1 MANVIEIAKALITA
15 YNEKNW
21 SKVKDMLAADAV
33 YDEKGT
39 HRQIQGVGEII
50 DAWQGWAKTIPNSKA
65 TFVREFASGDT
76 AIFELVWK
84 GVHAGPLQTPTG
96 SYASRERHRTSRLR
110 SVRDVM
116 RPSRE
121 PKRTPC
127 TRVRATSL
135 RWPPHCAACPR
146 PFRRTRQYLQERRS
160 CPLPFDSAG

>member
-21 SKVKDMLAADAV
+21 SKAKGMLAADAV

-76 AIFELVWK
+76 AVLELVWK
-84 GVHAGPLQTPTG
+84 GVHTGPLQTPTG
-96 SYASRERHRTSRLR
+96 TIPPSNKPIEMPACQVVQVEGGKVKSASHYFDMLTML
-110 SVRDVM
+110 
-116 RPSRE
+116 
-121 PKRTPC
+121 TQIG
-127 TRVRATSL
+127 ATGAVKT
-135 RWPPHCAACPR
+135 AA
-146 PFRRTRQYLQERRS
+146 
-160 CPLPFDSAG
+160 